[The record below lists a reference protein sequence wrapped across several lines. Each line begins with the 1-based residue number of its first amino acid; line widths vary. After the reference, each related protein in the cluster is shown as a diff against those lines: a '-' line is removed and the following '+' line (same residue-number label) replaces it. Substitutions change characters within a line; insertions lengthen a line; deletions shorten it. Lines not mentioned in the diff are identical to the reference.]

1 MKSTNKFALLTLFLF
16 SIESLKAATREV
28 ATSDTM
34 VSFHLQG
41 DSCSI
46 NFIDDPRY
54 IFIEGS
60 IGNVKGKFM
69 FDTGIG
75 TGLTINSLYV
85 KMPGGRK
92 IGKGFNGSGEHYDI
106 YRLDTVR
113 NIKIG
118 ENLVFPA
125 CGPAQTNEEKGI
137 QEDLMP
143 DFLGLIGYDSF
154 KGYIFKLDYQHHRL
168 TFYKNT
174 DIRNNN
180 KDYLE
185 GEKVIAVLDVRTSIL
200 PNHPLIDVHIDSLFI
215 EAGFDTGTP
224 GAFYPSDSLKQEL
237 INKGLLSAED
247 DHGEAVL
254 KNLVF
259 TGGFNG
265 YTRQLHVLPPDAANG
280 IKKAIG
286 FKQENIIELGHGFLS
301 QYKTVWDYDHH
312 KIYLL
317 QK

>member
-1 MKSTNKFALLTLFLF
+1 MKTTIKFAILALCLFT
-16 SIESLKAATREV
+16 IGSLKAKTREV
-28 ATSDTM
+28 APSDTIL
-34 VSFHLQG
+34 SFHLQG

-60 IGNVKGKFM
+60 VGNVKGKFM

-75 TGLTINSLYV
+75 TALKINSLYV
-85 KMPGGRK
+85 KLPGGRK
-92 IGKGFNGSGEHYDI
+92 IGNGFNGSGEHFDI
-106 YRLDTVR
+106 FRLETVR

-118 ENLVFPA
+118 ESLAFSA
-125 CGPAQTNEEKGI
+125 CGPAQTNEEKGV
-137 QEDLMP
+137 QENFMP
-143 DFLGLIGYDSF
+143 DFLGFIGYNFF
-154 KGYIFKLDYQHHRL
+154 KGYIFKIDYQQHRL

-174 DIRNNN
+174 DARNTN
-180 KDYLE
+180 KDYLK
-185 GEKVIAVLDVRTSIL
+185 GEKIVFVLDVRTSIL
-200 PNHPLIDVHIDSLFI
+200 TNHPLIDVHVDSLSI

-224 GAFYPSDSLKQEL
+224 GAFYPSDSLKQKLE
-237 INKGLLSAED
+237 NKGLLSAED
-247 DHGEAVL
+247 DQGEAVL
-254 KNLVF
+254 KDLVF

-265 YTRQLHVLPPDAANG
+265 DTKQLHVLPQDDANG

-317 QK
+317 EK